1 MFIFSADKQS
11 LFALIYIFYFTYFNL
26 LKLTLKKK
34 VYLNYNNNIYIYIY
48 LYIYKYL
55 NKLKKKITIK
65 QKLIAFTGHWLGGA
79 SDVDGAPGRRR
90 ARVGISGAG
99 TLGATPED
107 EGNINLGSNAMNLS

>member
-26 LKLTLKKK
+26 LKI
-34 VYLNYNNNIYIYIY
+34 N
-48 LYIYKYL
+48 
-55 NKLKKKITIK
+55 LKKKITIIR
-65 QKLIAFTGHWLGGA
+65 KLIKFTGHWLGGA

-90 ARVGISGAG
+90 ARVGISVAG
-99 TLGATPED
+99 TLGTTPED